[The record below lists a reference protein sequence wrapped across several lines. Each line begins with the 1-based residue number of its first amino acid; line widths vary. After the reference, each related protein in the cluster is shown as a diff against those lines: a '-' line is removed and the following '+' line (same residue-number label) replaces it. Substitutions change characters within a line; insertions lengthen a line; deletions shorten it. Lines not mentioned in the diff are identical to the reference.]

1 LLDFARHEL
10 CIRVDLSGYN
20 TIDSAEP
27 EEMQRTLNISTLAS
41 FVAAG
46 AGIKKAKH
54 GNYGVSSISG
64 SNVMEKLGIR
74 FSNDNDFLEK
84 SMDGA

>member
-1 LLDFARHEL
+1 MNELAGFREALL

-41 FVAAG
+41 FGPLVR
-46 AGIKKAKH
+46 
-54 GNYGVSSISG
+54 
-64 SNVMEKLGIR
+64 E
-74 FSNDNDFLEK
+74 
-84 SMDGA
+84 